1 MWNSVCHRRDPSFLS
16 SYILGIFLCL
26 NHFTWSCVN
35 KYELQG
41 IFPVWELTSQEYN
54 RDIQAM
60 NMTHALKMDPF
71 LQRVWALGLSASF
84 EPLWKPFFVI
94 WKKKCT
100 SLLPSVRHP
109 ILERFILSAQ
119 TRSVHPKCSEC
130 RTGQQLAI
138 TDSWPAVKKKWLE
151 AQTGVS
157 FSLSMASMTS
167 QSRGRAATN
176 SLLEV

>member
-41 IFPVWELTSQEYN
+41 FFPVWELTSQEYN
-54 RDIQAM
+54 KDIQAM

-71 LQRVWALGLSASF
+71 PQRVWVLGLSASF

-94 WKKKCT
+94 WKKKKST
-100 SLLPSVRHP
+100 SLLPSVRHSIP
-109 ILERFILSAQ
+109 ERFLLSAQ
-119 TRSVHPKCSEC
+119 TRSVHQSVRLQDRSTADNHRLLASSEKEVT
-130 RTGQQLAI
+130 RGTNWGQLFPLHGFHDISEQRK
-138 TDSWPAVKKKWLE
+138 S
-151 AQTGVS
+151 S
-157 FSLSMASMTS
+157 Y
-167 QSRGRAATN
+167 
-176 SLLEV
+176 